1 MAYNPQLLERIR
13 AILASRDDVVEKKM
27 FGGVAFMVRGNMACG
42 PHNDNLLVRIGEDAA
57 SRALSE
63 PHVKPMM
70 FTGKALK
77 PFATVEAAGI
87 KTDAQLR
94 RWVEMSAAYAASLP
108 SKGKPKRGRK
118 ETGNGKRKRGGRPH
132 KA

>member
-13 AILASRDDVVEKKM
+13 AILSKRSDVVEKRM

-42 PHNDNLLVRIGEDAA
+42 PHNDNLLIRIGADAA
-57 SRALSE
+57 ARAMSE

-77 PFATVEAAGI
+77 PFATVEAPGI

-94 RWVEMSAAYAASLP
+94 RWVEMAAAYAASLP
-108 SKGKPKRGRK
+108 PKKGIPRARK
-118 ETGNGKRKRGGRPH
+118 VKSTIKK
-132 KA
+132 